1 MSKNTIRVDGEKVKR
16 ALETITCKT
25 VYQISVENGFSDNFL
40 KQACKANRASP
51 IVQSVMRSYGLDPED
66 FKLEEEKEYKQMT
79 LEDMQSERLSKSLEQ
94 TAKAFDTLGSAVSN
108 YKNDIE
114 IAFKKLAEEWK
125 KAMDAYNESI
135 KRLKEGK

>member
-16 ALETITCKT
+16 ALETVTSKT

-79 LEDMQSERLSKSLEQ
+79 LEDIQEERLKESIDISTNTLNQMVEDCNKVFADLVNRWN
-94 TAKAFDTLGSAVSN
+94 KALN
-108 YKNDIE
+108 EYH
-114 IAFKKLAEEWK
+114 
-125 KAMDAYNESI
+125 ESI
-135 KRLKEGK
+135 KKLQEGK

>member
-1 MSKNTIRVDGEKVKR
+1 MSKNTIKVDGEKVKR

-79 LEDMQSERLSKSLEQ
+79 LEDIQEERLKESIDIGTNTLNQMVEDCNKVFADLVNRWN
-94 TAKAFDTLGSAVSN
+94 KALN
-108 YKNDIE
+108 EYH
-114 IAFKKLAEEWK
+114 
-125 KAMDAYNESI
+125 ESI
-135 KRLKEGK
+135 KKLQEGK

>member
-1 MSKNTIRVDGEKVKR
+1 MSKNTIKVDGEKVKR

-79 LEDMQSERLSKSLEQ
+79 LEDIQEERLKKSIEIS
-94 TAKAFDTLGSAVSN
+94 TDFMDNISYVFNKAFN
-108 YKNDIE
+108 
-114 IAFKKLAEEWK
+114 KLAEEWK
-125 KAMDAYNESI
+125 KAMDEYKEEI
-135 KRLKEGK
+135 RKLQEGK

>member
-1 MSKNTIRVDGEKVKR
+1 MSKNTIKVDGEKVKR
-16 ALETITCKT
+16 ALETVTCKT

-79 LEDMQSERLSKSLEQ
+79 LEDIQ
-94 TAKAFDTLGSAVSN
+94 
-108 YKNDIE
+108 
-114 IAFKKLAEEWK
+114 EE
-125 KAMDAYNESI
+125 
-135 KRLKEGK
+135 RLKESIDIGTNTLNQMVEDCNKVFADLVNRWNKALNEYHESSKKLQEGK